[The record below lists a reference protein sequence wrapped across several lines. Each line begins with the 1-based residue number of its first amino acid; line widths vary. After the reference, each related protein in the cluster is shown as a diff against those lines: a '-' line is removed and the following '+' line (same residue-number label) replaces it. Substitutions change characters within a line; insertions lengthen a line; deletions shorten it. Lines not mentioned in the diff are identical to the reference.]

1 MFYMYEFFKM
11 SAFHPIHG
19 LNIKVSFDGSSAQI
33 QKFGSENAVIFSR
46 KVLKEEEPFSFK
58 INKVGKVM

>member
-1 MFYMYEFFKM
+1 M